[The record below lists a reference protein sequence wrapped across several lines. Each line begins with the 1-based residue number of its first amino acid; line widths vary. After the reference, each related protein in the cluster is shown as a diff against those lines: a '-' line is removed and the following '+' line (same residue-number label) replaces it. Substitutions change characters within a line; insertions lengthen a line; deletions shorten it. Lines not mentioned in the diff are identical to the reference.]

1 MHRTITIIKLF
12 TPEKNIDII
21 LVRYNNTLYNCKG
34 CHTSCFTHGLILC
47 INFFVEHPSSGVVLI
62 ILLIIGRFFI
72 FDLGRSLNAGHGGLL
87 DGEPA
92 ELLVLLPSL
101 VREE

>member
-1 MHRTITIIKLF
+1 M
-12 TPEKNIDII
+12 
-21 LVRYNNTLYNCKG
+21 
-34 CHTSCFTHGLILC
+34 FTHGLMLC

-72 FDLGRSLNAGHGGLL
+72 FDLGRSLNAGHDGGLL

-92 ELLVLLPSL
+92 ELLDLLLLPSL
-101 VREE
+101 VREEASSHDAGIPDLFIIILSSMIL

>member
-1 MHRTITIIKLF
+1 M
-12 TPEKNIDII
+12 
-21 LVRYNNTLYNCKG
+21 
-34 CHTSCFTHGLILC
+34 TSYFTHGLILC

-72 FDLGRSLNAGHGGLL
+72 FDLGRSLNAGHDGGLL
-87 DGEPA
+87 DGELA
-92 ELLVLLPSL
+92 ELLDMLLLPSL